1 MSVKTA
7 LLLLNLGGPKTVSEV
22 EPYLVRMFSDKTFI
36 NIPFNLGPT
45 IARMRAR
52 KSVNAQY
59 EKIGGSPLSKWTDVQ
74 GQQMVEMLDRISPST
89 APHKFYPCFRYS
101 SPMAGDVRESLLKD
115 KPERVV
121 AFTQYPHYSC
131 ATTGNSLRDLI
142 DNAGL
147 DNFSVISK
155 YATHPLYIQAWVDL
169 IKSQLTKF
177 KDPSK
182 VQIVFTAHS
191 IPAFVAWRGD
201 LYPIEISSTV
211 SQVMQSFESHHYNLF
226 WQSKVGLQE
235 WLKPSTQQGL
245 LSLGSKGIKDVLLVP
260 IAFMQDHLET
270 LYELDLEYVKEANS
284 KGMNVIRCPA
294 PNDFPQF
301 IHAMS
306 SIVMEHLHNGRH
318 SLIPRCVNCPHPDVC
333 KTLDKVNKVK

>member
-59 EKIGGSPLSKWTDVQ
+59 EKIGGSPLAKWTDIQ
-74 GQQMVEMLDRISPST
+74 GKLLVNLLDKNNPST

-101 SPMAGDVRESLLKD
+101 SPMVNEVKEELIRD
-115 KPERVV
+115 KPERIV
-121 AFTQYPHYSC
+121 AFTQYPQYSC
-131 ATTGNSLRDLI
+131 ATTGNSLRDLL
-142 DNAGL
+142 DNVEMK
-147 DNFSVISK
+147 NFSVISK
-155 YATHPLYIQAWVDL
+155 YATHPRYIKAWVEL
-169 IKSQLTKF
+169 IKTQLSKF
-177 KDPSK
+177 NDPSK

-211 SQVMQSFESHHYNLF
+211 NTVMQSFENLPHHLF

-235 WLKPSTQQGL
+235 WLKPNTQQGL
-245 LSLGSKGIKDVLLVP
+245 LKLASQGIKDVLLVP

-270 LYELDLEYVKEANS
+270 LYELDLEYVKEANA

-294 PNDFPQF
+294 PNDYPEF
-301 IHAMS
+301 IQAMS
-306 SIVMEHLHNGRH
+306 SIVTEHLNEGRH
-318 SLIPRCVNCPHPDVC
+318 CLVPRCVNCPHPENC
-333 KTLDKVNKVK
+333 KTLDRLKIS